1 MNKVIEEQEKAITEK
16 DSSTEEKIL
25 EAGRKLFTERGY
37 AGTRTR
43 DIAEEAGINL
53 ALLNYYF
60 RSKENLF
67 KIIMLEKVELFFGEL
82 IRMLK
87 EDTTI
92 DKKAEKIINLYFDM
106 LSSNPDLPLFIF
118 SETRYNENHS
128 AVRDKMQTIV
138 NDKDLQSLL
147 KQMNPNVNPYHI
159 IINFIGC
166 IVFPYISKA
175 IFDNTTVVKESS
187 FDKLMETQKKIV
199 PHILN
204 AILSFNEENAK

>member
-1 MNKVIEEQEKAITEK
+1 MDKSINEYKPEAEK

-25 EAGRKLFTERGY
+25 NAGRKLFTERGY

-67 KIIMLEKVELFFGEL
+67 KIIMNEKVDLFFGEL
-82 IRMLK
+82 FRLLK
-87 EDTTI
+87 EDTSI
-92 DKKAEKIINLYFDM
+92 DKKAERIINLYFDM

-128 AVRDKMQTIV
+128 AVRDKMQSIV

-187 FDKLMETQKKIV
+187 FGKLMETQKKIV

-204 AILSFNEENAK
+204 AILSINEEDVK

>member
-1 MNKVIEEQEKAITEK
+1 MDK
-16 DSSTEEKIL
+16 STEEKIL
-25 EAGRKLFTERGY
+25 NAGRKLFTERGY
-37 AGTRTR
+37 AATRTR

-82 IRMLK
+82 IRLLK
-87 EDTTI
+87 EESTI
-92 DKKAEKIINLYFDM
+92 DKKSEKIIELYFDM
-106 LSSNPDLPLFIF
+106 LSSNPDLPIFIF
-118 SETRYNENHS
+118 SETRYNKNHS
-128 AVRDKMQTIV
+128 AVREKMQSIL

-147 KQMNPNVNPYHI
+147 KEMNPNVNPYHI
-159 IINFIGC
+159 IINFIGS
-166 IVFPYISKA
+166 IVFPFISKA

-187 FDKLMETQKKIV
+187 FDKLMETQKKIL

-204 AILSFNEENAK
+204 AIMSIKEEDVK